1 MSFNAELLVFLVYLV
16 FMVGIGI
23 YFFLRSKS
31 GGEKGYFLGGRQM
44 GPWVSALSAGAS
56 DMSAWVLMGLPA
68 SIYAAGLGQAWI
80 AIGLAIGYTVSW
92 LVEAPR
98 LRKYS
103 IAAKDSI
110 TIPQYLTNR
119 FLSSSKA
126 LQVICAVIF
135 LVAYTI
141 YAASSIKACG
151 TLFNTVLGID
161 ATIAMYVAAV
171 IIICYTFLGGFSAV
185 CWTDFFQGLLMLGA
199 LLIAPIFALAIIN
212 TQGGAVTMGQ
222 LPDNYWNL
230 FTNWKDILSGLGWGL
245 GYFGM
250 PHIIIRFM
258 SLRSDKDLKKSA
270 KIGIIWTLLILL
282 FSVAAGIIGH
292 IFLGEI
298 EDSSVVFITMVR
310 KIFPALISGLLL
322 SAILAAA
329 MSTADSQLL
338 ASASA
343 FASDVYKPVIRKDK
357 ATDKEMLWAGRY
369 VVLAISVIAVMI
381 AANPNSGT
389 IMGLV
394 ENAWG
399 VFGAAFGPAI
409 LLSLFWRRFNFAGA
423 VAGILTGAAV
433 DILWLAC
440 LKSTGLYEI
449 IPGFLASLIVAV
461 VVSLATKAPSSEV
474 TAIFDKVASDQEI

>member
-343 FASDVYKPVIRKDK
+343 FASDVYKPVIRRDK
-357 ATDKEMLWAGRY
+357 ATETEMLWAGRY

-381 AANPNSGT
+381 ASNPNSGT

-409 LLSLFWRRFNFAGA
+409 MLSLFWRRFNFAGA